1 MTMKIGVRMI
11 GPMDATTLIDRLG
24 GTMAVSALL
33 GVKSPSVSEWKA
45 NDRIPLDKLI
55 RLAPRAEAQ
64 GIATRQELLPDNW
77 AEIWPEL
84 ARKARKA
91 A

>member
-1 MTMKIGVRMI
+1 
-11 GPMDATTLIDRLG
+11 MDATTLIDRLG

-45 NDRIPLDKLI
+45 NDRIPADKLI
-55 RLAPRAEAQ
+55 RLAPRAEAA
-64 GIATRQELLPDNW
+64 GIATRKELFPDDW
-77 AEIWPEL
+77 QSIWPEL
-84 ARKARKA
+84 ARKSRKA